1 VTGTYLKHFA
11 SEVKDN
17 FCQSVGAFELRAEEG
32 DFMDKIGPKE
42 FKVAC

>member
-17 FCQSVGAFELRAEEG
+17 CCQSVGAFEFRVETG

-42 FKVAC
+42 FDVAK